1 MIGTAAAIIG
11 SAVLGAGATM
21 LASSNASKA
30 AKGAADTEYQ
40 ATQANIAENR
50 RQFDAIQANNAPFRD
65 IGVSAIGALGS
76 SFGLPGYGPAP
87 SMTNRPVA
95 STPVPNA
102 GGLLM
107 TQGQYTDRGT
117 GVGTQAIYPDKTG
130 MVRDP
135 ASVGPT
141 DLRSLGGPAG
151 QVPDNYA
158 SSDSFRLG
166 TPPAGGSA
174 TGGGPGG
181 SVDWMKYLQDNPDA
195 LANYNDIH
203 ASGRTDALA
212 NDPIA
217 FAQFHWQDDGAR
229 RPLPMTAATA
239 PQGGGATGPSAP
251 PGYNDPTSPGGYMTG
266 PRPDPGSAPARTPY
280 GALDIG
286 LGSYQ
291 KSPYYD
297 FVQSEGLK
305 GLDHVASSMGGLM
318 SGARVKAAERFNNN
332 LASTDYTDW
341 RNYTTGQY
349 NIDRGRADN
358 QYTQDLGQYDADR
371 ARSDGLYADDRAFT
385 TGRYDTRN
393 NQLMSL
399 AGFGSAS
406 TNATNNA
413 AQSFAQS
420 DAQARM
426 AGATAQGNGQI
437 QGANALT
444 SGINNLV
451 TTGAYLGGRLM
462 SNPTSYY
469 GVNPSYS
476 PPLFTGADSEIA
488 GLY

>member
-65 IGVSAIGALGS
+65 VGVSAISALGS

-135 ASVGPT
+135 ASVGPPMT
-141 DLRSLGGPAG
+141 GPASDASAADAYIAANPDVAAWIQQGHGDPSLGPNQTPEQAAAYHYRNSGQAEGRAWPAGAATGASGPA
-151 QVPDNYA
+151 
-158 SSDSFRLG
+158 
-166 TPPAGGSA
+166 
-174 TGGGPGG
+174 
-181 SVDWMKYLQDNPDA
+181 
-195 LANYNDIH
+195 
-203 ASGRTDALA
+203 
-212 NDPIA
+212 
-217 FAQFHWQDDGAR
+217 
-229 RPLPMTAATA
+229 
-239 PQGGGATGPSAP
+239 GPSAP

-399 AGFGSAS
+399 AGFGSGARRTRPTTPPRAS
-406 TNATNNA
+406 RSPTRRRGWRAPRRRA
-413 AQSFAQS
+413 M
-420 DAQARM
+420 ARSR
-426 AGATAQGNGQI
+426 ART
-437 QGANALT
+437 
-444 SGINNLV
+444 
-451 TTGAYLGGRLM
+451 
-462 SNPTSYY
+462 
-469 GVNPSYS
+469 PSPAES
-476 PPLFTGADSEIA
+476 ITW
-488 GLY
+488 